1 MSALSALRMRWRR
14 ARRVWRNIPLRMRI
28 GVLIGLVAV
37 AGLIWQH
44 TTTVPASERTE
55 STATATSE
63 PSEQAPASA
72 GADDSVPAGGQP
84 QQDPAVALPLPDTSV
99 DAARATVQRFATNFA
114 SPNGDFDDWFGR
126 ISQDVAAQ
134 LQEQYRLTDIR
145 NVAQAAVTSVTGP
158 VNQTPGAMAFRV
170 TYSDGTQVEVRV
182 EMGVQ
187 AEGWKVI
194 NVIPV
199 PAEAAP
205 APSDQDG
212 QQPPAAATSEGGG
225 R

>member
-1 MSALSALRMRWRR
+1 MRWLQ

-37 AGLIWQH
+37 AGLVWQYS
-44 TTTVPASERTE
+44 TAVPASERAA

-63 PSEQAPASA
+63 PSEQAAEGAGVDEAVPGGQLPAHDPA
-72 GADDSVPAGGQP
+72 GAV
-84 QQDPAVALPLPDTSV
+84 PLPDTSV

-126 ISQDVAAQ
+126 ISQDLAAQ

-170 TYSDGTQVEVRV
+170 AYSDGTQAEVRV

-199 PAEAAP
+199 PTETDPAP
-205 APSDQDG
+205 ATAPGG
-212 QQPPAAATSEGGG
+212 QAGLPDPITSEGGG
-225 R
+225 Q